1 MADYESLK
9 SAAGGRRSP
18 ADLQSSVT
26 SARRGVAVG
35 DAIET
40 MRVWS
45 IPVARFAAILGCS
58 ERKWSRAR
66 AGALDMLLSPTESD
80 RLYRTRRLFEH
91 ARTVFDN
98 ETAAR
103 TWLSTPNTALSDES
117 PLSLLDTDAGVR
129 LVDEVLTRLEF
140 GVYA

>member
-1 MADYESLK
+1 
-9 SAAGGRRSP
+9 
-18 ADLQSSVT
+18 
-26 SARRGVAVG
+26 
-35 DAIET
+35 

-66 AGALDMLLSPTESD
+66 AGALDMRLSPTESD

-98 ETAAR
+98 EAAAR
-103 TWLSTPNTALSDES
+103 TWLSTSNTALSDES

>member
-1 MADYESLK
+1 MADSPPTFSVDRVQSPESLR
-9 SAAGGRRSP
+9 SGIAA
-18 ADLQSSVT
+18 
-26 SARRGVAVG
+26 ARDGVAVRE
-35 DAIET
+35 AVET
-40 MRVWS
+40 MQAWS

-66 AGALDMLLSPTESD
+66 AGALDVRLSPAESD
-80 RLYRTRRLFEH
+80 RLFRTRRLLAH
-91 ARTVFDN
+91 ARTVFD
-98 ETAAR
+98 EDADVR
-103 TWLSTPNTALSDES
+103 TWLSTPNAALSGES

>member
-1 MADYESLK
+1 M
-9 SAAGGRRSP
+9 
-18 ADLQSSVT
+18 SSVDRIQSLVDLRSGIT
-26 SARRGVAVG
+26 AARRGVAVS

-40 MRVWS
+40 MQAWS

-66 AGALDMLLSPTESD
+66 AGALDVLLSTAESD
-80 RLYRTRRLFEH
+80 RLFRTRRLLKH
-91 ARTVFDN
+91 ARTVFDQD
-98 ETAAR
+98 TDVR
-103 TWLSTPNTALSDES
+103 TWLSSPNAALSGES